1 MADKSGIRPKI
12 THELAGKYV
21 GGTSNLGYICRD
33 LKNYLRTKRQNE
45 LKHGEAGGLLEYFK
59 SKLAKNPSFQHVF
72 QFDSEDQITNIF
84 WADAKMIID
93 YAHFGDVV
101 SFDTTF
107 GTNRDTRPF
116 GVFVGF
122 NHFRETLVFGAALMY
137 DETFESF
144 KWLFETFLSCH
155 NHKKPKTIFT
165 DQDFAM
171 GKVIAVVFSESWHGL
186 CTFHILQNDVKHL
199 RRLKNDDSSILSD
212 FRACM
217 YEYEDVEKFE
227 EVFSKIRGKVHNHNW
242 LDSIYMLKEKWV
254 ECFMRNVHTLGMR
267 STQLSE
273 SFNSDI
279 KDYLNSE
286 LNIVRFFSHFERVVQ
301 GKRDKEIAS
310 EFESRKKF
318 PQVLMR
324 TPML

>member
-122 NHFRETLVFGAALMY
+122 NHFRETVVFGAVLPSCMMRHLNLL
-137 DETFESF
+137 SG
-144 KWLFETFLSCH
+144 FL
-155 NHKKPKTIFT
+155 KPFYHVTTTRSLRPYSPIRILPWERLLQWYF
-165 DQDFAM
+165 Q
-171 GKVIAVVFSESWHGL
+171 KV
-186 CTFHILQNDVKHL
+186 
-199 RRLKNDDSSILSD
+199 
-212 FRACM
+212 
-217 YEYEDVEKFE
+217 
-227 EVFSKIRGKVHNHNW
+227 
-242 LDSIYMLKEKWV
+242 
-254 ECFMRNVHTLGMR
+254 GMDYAP
-267 STQLSE
+267 STYCKMMS
-273 SFNSDI
+273 
-279 KDYLNSE
+279 
-286 LNIVRFFSHFERVVQ
+286 NI
-301 GKRDKEIAS
+301 
-310 EFESRKKF
+310 
-318 PQVLMR
+318 
-324 TPML
+324 